1 MRLPDTGWLD
11 PAFHLPGTLLAVL
24 AAVYLLTGEPLF
36 GRRMYRRLH
45 EGRDTDPSALV
56 RFYRQTL
63 AAQLA
68 FVLVPLL
75 ALVSDPGIDAGDL
88 GLAWPS
94 GPARWWG
101 AGFAA
106 YLIAVVFGAGLVLR
120 ARARRGHRIRGQ
132 DSFAAMLPRTPAERA
147 YAGVVAVGAGVS
159 EEFAFRGFLIATG
172 VGLLGLSPVAA
183 LVVAT
188 VVFALA
194 HLYQGAVGVVAT
206 LLLGAL
212 FGALYLATGSLLLP
226 MLVHAA
232 IDLRSLLLVPRPS
245 RSGADAAPGR

>member
-1 MRLPDTGWLD
+1 MRLPDTGWLN

-24 AAVYLLTGEPLF
+24 AAGYLLAGEPLF
-36 GRRMYRRLH
+36 GRRLYRRLH
-45 EGRDTDPSALV
+45 EGRDTDPAALP

-63 AAQLA
+63 AAQLGFA
-68 FVLVPLL
+68 LVPLL
-75 ALVSDPGIDAGDL
+75 ALVADPGIGADDL

-94 GPARWWG
+94 GPARWW
-101 AGFAA
+101 AVGFAA
-106 YLIAVVFGAGLVLR
+106 YLIAVVAGAGLVLR
-120 ARARRGHRIRGQ
+120 RRARRGHRIRGQ
-132 DSFAAMLPRTPAERA
+132 DSFAAMLPRTPAERV
-147 YAGVVAVGAGVS
+147 YAGLVSLGAGIS
-159 EEFAFRGFLIATG
+159 EELAFRGFLIATG

-194 HLYQGAVGVVAT
+194 HLYQGAAGAVAT

-232 IDLRSLLLVPRPS
+232 IDLRSLLLVPRPAP
-245 RSGADAAPGR
+245 SGDI